1 MHRLLRSF
9 PILLFV
15 FVMGLCGCN
24 PAGITP
30 QATLLPANDLADS
43 TITASGTVI
52 PAQYQWV
59 GFESGGTLRELLVA
73 TGDTVSPGQILAR
86 LDETTLRAAV
96 TQAKAALIR
105 ARNIRNEL
113 EELPKEDARAAAV
126 AAVASAEANLDRLE
140 RSGARQIEIDA
151 AKAQLE
157 SARAALKALEEGA
170 SRAQITQ
177 ADADVEAAQA
187 AFEQA
192 EAALRSATLQAPFGG
207 QVVEIAP
214 KIGDVLAPGQPIIL
228 LADLSKMQ
236 VETTDLSEV
245 DVAQI
250 AIGED
255 VLVTFDALEGI
266 TVRGK
271 VVKIALKAAPGV
283 NVTYPVTIEL
293 ENPPQSLRW
302 GMTAFIKIRP

>member
-1 MHRLLRSF
+1 MHRFLRSF
-9 PILLFV
+9 PILLFI
-15 FVMGLCGCN
+15 FVVGLSGCN

-30 QATLLPANDLADS
+30 QATPLSANDLADS

-86 LDETTLRAAV
+86 LDETILRAAV

-113 EELPKEDARAAAV
+113 EELPKEDSRAAAV

-157 SARAALKALEEGA
+157 SARASLKALEEGA

-187 AFEQA
+187 ALEQA

-214 KIGDVLAPGQPIIL
+214 KVGDVLAPGQPIIL

-250 AIGED
+250 AIGDD

-302 GMTAFIKIRP
+302 GMTAFIKIQP